1 VIFPGRITDPANRPQ
16 WLVNVTNDAWFGTS
30 SGPYQHFTS
39 ARLRAV
45 EEGLPLVR
53 AANTGISG
61 LIDPYGRVVDSI
73 PLGQPGVRD
82 VALPA
87 ALPALTL
94 YARFG
99 DYGLVLQ
106 LLIVACVI
114 AILRY
119 RQL

>member
-1 VIFPGRITDPANRPQ
+1 M
-16 WLVNVTNDAWFGTS
+16 TNDAWFGTS
-30 SGPYQHFTS
+30 AGPYQHFTS

-61 LIDPYGRVVDSI
+61 LIDPYGRVVELI

-82 VALPA
+82 VALPT
-87 ALPALTL
+87 ALSGLTP

-99 DYGLVLQ
+99 DWTLLVQ
-106 LLIVACVI
+106 LLLAAGCGQRFC
-114 AILRY
+114 AGADL
-119 RQL
+119 